1 MHKPTAWSERLLMR
15 SRRAERTPTSVITG
29 STIASDQLAMQS

>member
-15 SRRAERTPTSVITG
+15 SRRADRA
-29 STIASDQLAMQS
+29 TIHIVPESRVELMA